1 MSADIS
7 SNKKARRDYEILDTC
22 ECGLELKGTEVKSIR
37 AGKVNIADAFAR
49 VENGQMLL
57 YGCDIQPWE
66 TAGEFFQ
73 HKARRPRRLLLHK
86 REIFKLEQQVS
97 QKGCSLVALKLYWK
111 TARSS
116 WPWGWAKARPTATS
130 ATTSRPAWKCGKPSG
145 KWPASTGGK
154 DWGCL
159 FSSACFSGGMHHR
172 SQHYC
177 STTFSG
183 PHSTEK

>member
-37 AGKVNIADAFAR
+37 AGKVNISDAFAR

-111 TARSS
+111 NGKVKLALGLGKGKTHRDQRYDL
-116 WPWGWAKARPTATS
+116 KARVEM
-130 ATTSRPAWKCGKPSG
+130 RKPSG
-145 KWPASTGGK
+145 RWPASTGGK
-154 DWGCL
+154 DCRP

-172 SQHYC
+172 SQHYR